1 MPGRSF
7 RVIGQKKGMK
17 NNPESSIQLFN
28 SPFILKI
35 TIHPSVMTNDGC
47 RYYFVFVKW
56 LSCFNTPKTRVMKV
70 LIIEDEELAV
80 KKLRKT
86 LESVDAT
93 AEVVGVADSIRSSV
107 NWLEQ
112 NPAPDLILM
121 DIELAD
127 GQSFEIFDKVE
138 VKSTVIFTTSYDE
151 YALKAFKVNS
161 VDYLLKPVQKEDLQA
176 ALNKLKTMQTMYGKN
191 GAADPL
197 NVDNLVK
204 ELQQKLQPKEFRKRF
219 LVKHAQKLVSVD
231 VEEIAYFYSDGRL
244 NFFKTLD
251 NKKFVVDYTMDEL
264 EEMLDPDKYFRISRS
279 FYVSIASIDQIHDYF
294 GNRLLLHLKPAVDK
308 ESIVSREKVGRF

>member
-1 MPGRSF
+1 
-7 RVIGQKKGMK
+7 
-17 NNPESSIQLFN
+17 
-28 SPFILKI
+28 
-35 TIHPSVMTNDGC
+35 
-47 RYYFVFVKW
+47 
-56 LSCFNTPKTRVMKV
+56 MKV

-86 LESVDAT
+86 LETVDSS

-112 NPAPDLILM
+112 NPTPDLILM

-127 GQSFEIFDKVE
+127 GQSFEIFDKIE

-176 ALNKLKTMQTMYGKN
+176 ALNKLKNLQTLYGGSSN
-191 GAADPL
+191 GSMNIDPL

-204 ELQQKLQPKEFRKRF
+204 ELRQKLQPK
-219 LVKHAQKLVSVD
+219 
-231 VEEIAYFYSDGRL
+231 
-244 NFFKTLD
+244 
-251 NKKFVVDYTMDEL
+251 
-264 EEMLDPDKYFRISRS
+264 
-279 FYVSIASIDQIHDYF
+279 
-294 GNRLLLHLKPAVDK
+294 
-308 ESIVSREKVGRF
+308 